1 MILSLAR
8 PRSIAL
14 AAFSAAVAL
23 ATAAP
28 VVAQE
33 AEDRPAVITVV
44 GEGEASVAPDTAIV
58 TLGVVRQA
66 KTARE
71 ALDDNN
77 KAMADVLKQ
86 LKADGIADRD
96 LQTSGF
102 GIAPQYNYPV
112 DKNGQPTPPELVG
125 YQVTN
130 TLTVRLREMA
140 KLGALLDTSVSLGIN
155 QGGDIRFT
163 NDKPEDTITE
173 ARKAAVA
180 SAIAKA
186 KTLSEAAGVKLGPIL
201 RIAETPDRP
210 QPIPVYRAAIAKEMS
225 DGGAVPIAGGENSY
239 NVSVTVTFTLEQ

>member
-1 MILSLAR
+1 MAVF
-8 PRSIAL
+8 AL
-14 AAFSAAVAL
+14 TTAVPAA
-23 ATAAP
+23 
-28 VVAQE
+28 AQDGRE
-33 AEDRPAVITVV
+33 RPAVITVS
-44 GEGEASVAPDTAIV
+44 GEGEASVAPDMAIV

-77 KAMADVLKQ
+77 KAMAEVLKQ
-86 LKADGIADRD
+86 LKANGIADRD

-102 GIAPQYNYPV
+102 GIAPQYNYPT
-112 DKNGQPTPPELVG
+112 DKNGQPMPPELVG

-130 TLTVRLREMA
+130 TLTVRLRDME

-163 NDKPEDTITE
+163 NDKPEATVTE

-180 SAIAKA
+180 SALAKA
-186 KTLSEAAGVKLGPIL
+186 KTLSEAAGVKLGPIV
-201 RIAETPDRP
+201 RITETPDRP
-210 QPIPVYRAAIAKEMS
+210 QPVPVYRAAVAKEMS

-239 NVSVTVTFTLEQ
+239 NVNVIVTFRLEQ

>member
-1 MILSLAR
+1 MSLAR
-8 PRSIAL
+8 TRYAAL
-14 AAFSAAVAL
+14 AAVAALAVMSAAPAR
-23 ATAAP
+23 AAEGSQLP
-28 VVAQE
+28 S
-33 AEDRPAVITVV
+33 VITVA

-77 KAMADVLKQ
+77 RAMSEVLKA
-86 LKADGIADRD
+86 LKANGIADRD

-112 DKNGQPTPPELVG
+112 DKDGQSLPPELVG

-130 TLTVRLREMA
+130 TLTVRLRDMA
-140 KLGALLDTSVSLGIN
+140 KLGALLDTAVSLGIN

-163 NDKPEDTITE
+163 NDKPEATITE

-186 KTLSEAAGVKLGPIL
+186 RTLSEAAGVRLGRVIEIKEVPE
-201 RIAETPDRP
+201 RT
-210 QPIPVYRAAIAKEMS
+210 QPLPVYRASMAKEMA
-225 DGGAVPIAGGENSY
+225 DGSAVPIAGGENSY
-239 NVSVTVTFTLEQ
+239 TVTVNMTFALDE

>member
-1 MILSLAR
+1 MSLAR
-8 PRSIAL
+8 SRDFAL
-14 AAFSAAVAL
+14 AAIATLAMVA
-23 ATAAP
+23 ATASAR
-28 VVAQE
+28 AADNTQ
-33 AEDRPAVITVV
+33 RPAVITVA

-77 KAMADVLKQ
+77 KAMSEVLKA
-86 LKADGIADRD
+86 LKANGIADRD

-112 DKNGQPTPPELVG
+112 DKDGQSLPPELIG

-130 TLTVRLREMA
+130 TLTVRLRDMA

-163 NDKPEDTITE
+163 NDKPEATITE

-186 KTLSEAAGVKLGPIL
+186 KTLSEAAGVKLGRVIEINEMP
-201 RIAETPDRP
+201 ERP
-210 QPIPVYRAAIAKEMS
+210 QPVPVYRASMAKEMA

-239 NVSVTVTFTLEQ
+239 NVTVSMTFALDQ

>member
-1 MILSLAR
+1 MSLAR
-8 PRSIAL
+8 SRDF
-14 AAFSAAVAL
+14 AFAAL
-23 ATAAP
+23 ATLA
-28 VVAQE
+28 VVSVTATAR
-33 AEDRPAVITVV
+33 AEEEKQRPAVITVA
-44 GEGEASVAPDTAIV
+44 GQGEASVAPDTAIV

-77 KAMADVLKQ
+77 KAMSEVLKA
-86 LKADGIADRD
+86 LKTDGIADRD

-112 DKNGQPTPPELVG
+112 DKDGQSLPPELVG

-130 TLTVRLREMA
+130 TLTVRLRDMA
-140 KLGALLDTSVSLGIN
+140 KLGALLDTSVTLGIN

-163 NDKPEDTITE
+163 NDQPEATITE

-186 KTLSEAAGVKLGPIL
+186 KTLSEAAGVKLGRVIVIDEVP
-201 RIAETPDRP
+201 ERP
-210 QPIPVYRAAIAKEMS
+210 QPIPVYRAAMAKEMADS
-225 DGGAVPIAGGENSY
+225 GSVPIAGGENSY
-239 NVSVTVTFTLEQ
+239 NVTVTMTFELDK